1 MIKIEGLSKFFRTEE
16 VETIALNGV
25 SMEVKDGEFVA
36 IMGPSGC
43 GKSTLLNILGL
54 LDNPTSGDYYLADR
68 EVGHLKEKERTQVRK
83 GNIGFVFQS
92 FNLID
97 ELNVF
102 ENVELP
108 LTYLKVKASE
118 RKQMVNDILKR
129 MNISHRANHFPQQ
142 LSGGQQQRVAI
153 ARALA
158 VKPRVLL
165 LDEPL
170 GALDLKLRKDMQS
183 ELKAIQQRLGITFIY
198 VTHDQEEAL
207 SMSDTIVVMDGGVI
221 QQIGSPTDIYN
232 EPQNAFVADFIGE
245 SNIVDGVM
253 LSDYNVEF
261 QGMRCRCVDKGFGL
275 NEPVDVV
282 VRPED
287 IDMVPPGEGMLSG
300 DVTSVTFKGVHYEII
315 VDIKGFKWMIQT
327 TEKAEVG
334 DRIGISIKP
343 DEIQIMKKSEYSGL
357 YGDYSSFSE
366 EFDELSDPNAELTDE
381 DEVSEIGE

>member
-1 MIKIEGLSKFFRTEE
+1 MENKAVIIDLKNISISFDDQPILKD
-16 VETIALNGV
+16 V
-25 SMEVKDGEFVA
+25 SLEIHDGEFVTLL
-36 IMGPSGC
+36 GPSGC
-43 GKSTLLNILGL
+43 GKTTTLRIIAGFLSP
-54 LDNPTSGDYYLADR
+54 DSGDVIFEGKKINGVPAHKR
-68 EVGHLKEKERTQVRK
+68 QV
-83 GNIGFVFQS
+83 NTIFQRYAL
-92 FNLID
+92 FPN
-97 ELNVF
+97 LNVADNIAFGLKLQKKSKSEIKKIVEEMLSLVNLKGF
-102 ENVELP
+102 EKRNV
-108 LTYLKVKASE
+108 S
-118 RKQMVNDILKR
+118 
-129 MNISHRANHFPQQ
+129 S
-142 LSGGQQQRVAI
+142 LSGGQQPRVAI